1 MEQSRWDILVFP
13 STNYQ
18 EVSNLVLHLLFA
30 FDWIT
35 RGLTERKVEGM
46 EDLVSLN
53 LEEIEKPLGY
63 GYDAG
68 TNILF
73 WVESN

>member
-1 MEQSRWDILVFP
+1 MRYFGIPINKFSGGLKFGIL
-13 STNYQ
+13 
-18 EVSNLVLHLLFA
+18 LVISFWHH
-30 FDWIT
+30 WIT

>member
-1 MEQSRWDILVFP
+1 MRYFGIPINKFSGGFKFGTLLVISFW
-13 STNYQ
+13 
-18 EVSNLVLHLLFA
+18 HH
-30 FDWIT
+30 WIT